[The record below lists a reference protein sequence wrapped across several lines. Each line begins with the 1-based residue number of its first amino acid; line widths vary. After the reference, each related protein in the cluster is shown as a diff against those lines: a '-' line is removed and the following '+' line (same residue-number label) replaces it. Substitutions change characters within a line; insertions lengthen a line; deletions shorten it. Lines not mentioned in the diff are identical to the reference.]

1 MSKLI
6 VLSNRV
12 NLPNKQSPKAVAG
25 GLAVALQEALAKDG
39 GIWVGWNGQ
48 VVTNI
53 SDMPDTV
60 NQFATEQHDKVTYV
74 TTAFSP
80 MQYEKYYCGYA
91 NNRLWAGMHDRTDLI
106 VSSSEDFS
114 VYQAVNRMFAK
125 QLQQIAQPDDM
136 IWIQDY
142 HFFAVARHC
151 RDLGMKQRIGFFLHI
166 PFPQL
171 WVWDF
176 LTYGQ
181 TLINQLLDYD
191 VVGLQTQ
198 QDAQNC
204 VEVIEQL
211 LPHAIQITQT
221 NVRTL
226 ITHGNHTTLI
236 QAYPIGINPVYIHKL
251 ASQLLSD
258 QAVLKNLSSTITT
271 ILAVERLD
279 YTKGIPERLQAFAA
293 FLQRYPQYLEQI
305 QLYQIAC
312 PSRLDI
318 ETYQQLRQ
326 QVHTLVEQINSQFAT
341 ASWQPIIYQ
350 EDPVSHD
357 NLMPLFRQCQ
367 ICWVN
372 SLKDGMNLVAK
383 EYIAAQDEQ
392 NAGVL
397 ILSKNAGAAHQLQQA
412 ILVDPNSNDSMIEGL
427 YQALTMTKQQRQ
439 QRHQSLLQGI
449 YETDIDTWRAHFL
462 TDLTHMDKP
471 NNPMKET
478 IKQPM

>member
-204 VEVIEQL
+204 AAVLEQL
-211 LPHAIQITQT
+211 LPHANQITQT
-221 NVRTL
+221 NGRTL
-226 ITHGNHTTLI
+226 IAHGNHTTLI

-251 ASQLLSD
+251 ASQPLSD
-258 QAVLKNLSSTITT
+258 PAVLKNLTSTITT

-293 FLQRYPQYLEQI
+293 FLQRYPQYLERI

-392 NAGVL
+392 NAGFL

-412 ILVDPNSNDSMIEGL
+412 ILVDPTNNDSMIEGL
-427 YQALTMTKQQRQ
+427 YQALTMTKQQRE
-439 QRHQSLLQGI
+439 QRHQSLLKSI

-462 TDLTHMDKP
+462 ADLTHMDKT
-471 NNPMKET
+471 K
-478 IKQPM
+478 

>member
-25 GLAVALQEALAKDG
+25 GLAIALQEALAKDG

-91 NNRLWAGMHDRTDLI
+91 NNRLWAGMHERTDLI

-181 TLINQLLDYD
+181 TLIQQLLDYD

-204 VEVIEQL
+204 VAVIEQL

-221 NVRTL
+221 NACTL

-236 QAYPIGINPVYIHKL
+236 QAYPIGINPVRIRHL
-251 ASQLLSD
+251 ASQPLSD
-258 QAVLKNLSSTITT
+258 QTVLKNLNSTITT

-293 FLQRYPQYLEQI
+293 FLQRYPQYLERI

-318 ETYQQLRQ
+318 QTYQQLRQ

-392 NAGVL
+392 NAGIL

-427 YQALTMTKQQRQ
+427 YQALTMTKQQRE

-462 TDLTHMDKP
+462 ADLTHMDKTP
-471 NNPMKET
+471 
-478 IKQPM
+478 

>member
-12 NLPNKQSPKAVAG
+12 NLPNKQSPKTVAG

-80 MQYEKYYCGYA
+80 IQYEKYYCGYA

-204 VEVIEQL
+204 VAVIEKL

-221 NVRTL
+221 NARTL
-226 ITHGNHTTLI
+226 IAHGNHITLI

-251 ASQLLSD
+251 ASQPLSD
-258 QAVLKNLSSTITT
+258 QAVLKNLTSTITT

-293 FLQRYPQYLEQI
+293 FLRRYPQYLERI

-318 ETYQQLRQ
+318 QTYQQLRQ

-341 ASWQPIIYQ
+341 ANWQPIIYQ

-392 NAGVL
+392 NAGFL

-412 ILVDPNSNDSMIEGL
+412 ILVDPTNNDSMIEGL
-427 YQALTMTKQQRQ
+427 YQALTMTKQQRE
-439 QRHQSLLQGI
+439 QRHQSLLKSI

-462 TDLTHMDKP
+462 ADLTHMEKTP
-471 NNPMKET
+471 
-478 IKQPM
+478 

>member
-12 NLPNKQSPKAVAG
+12 NLPSKQSPKAVAG

-60 NQFATEQHDKVTYV
+60 NQFATEQDDKVTCV

-166 PFPQL
+166 PFPKL
-171 WVWDF
+171 FVWDF

-181 TLINQLLDYD
+181 TLIQQLLDYD

-204 VEVIEQL
+204 VAVIEQL

-221 NVRTL
+221 NAHTL
-226 ITHGNHTTLI
+226 ISHGNHTTLI
-236 QAYPIGINPVYIHKL
+236 KAYPIGINPVHIRHL
-251 ASQLLSD
+251 ASQPLSD
-258 QAVLKNLSSTITT
+258 KTVLKNLTSTITT

-293 FLQRYPQYLEQI
+293 FLQRYPQYLERI

-326 QVHTLVEQINSQFAT
+326 QVHTLVEKINSQFAT

-392 NAGVL
+392 NAGIL

-412 ILVDPNSNDSMIEGL
+412 ILVDPTDNDSMIEGL

-449 YETDIDTWRAHFL
+449 YETDINTWRAHFL
-462 TDLTHMDKP
+462 ADLTHMDKTP
-471 NNPMKET
+471 
-478 IKQPM
+478 

>member
-12 NLPNKQSPKAVAG
+12 NLPNKQSSKAVAG

-60 NQFATEQHDKVTYV
+60 NQFATERHDKVTYI

-80 MQYEKYYCGYA
+80 IQYEKYYCGYA

-114 VYQAVNRMFAK
+114 IYQAVNRMFAK

-176 LTYGQ
+176 LNYGQ
-181 TLINQLLDYD
+181 TLIHQLLDYD

-204 VEVIEQL
+204 VAVIEQL
-211 LPHAIQITQT
+211 LPHAIQIPQT
-221 NVRTL
+221 NARTL
-226 ITHGNHTTLI
+226 ITHDNHTTLI
-236 QAYPIGINPVYIHKL
+236 QAYPIGINPVRIRHL
-251 ASQLLSD
+251 ASQPLSD
-258 QAVLKNLSSTITT
+258 QSVLKNLTSTITT

-293 FLQRYPQYLEQI
+293 FLQRYPQYLERI

-341 ASWQPIIYQ
+341 ARWQPIIYQ

-412 ILVDPNSNDSMIEGL
+412 ILVDPTTNDSMIEGL
-427 YQALTMTKQQRQ
+427 YQALTMTKQQRE

-462 TDLTHMDKP
+462 ADLTHMDKT
-471 NNPMKET
+471 K
-478 IKQPM
+478 

>member
-80 MQYEKYYCGYA
+80 IQYEKYYCGYA

-114 VYQAVNRMFAK
+114 VYQAVNLMFAK

-181 TLINQLLDYD
+181 TLIQQLLDYD

-204 VEVIEQL
+204 VAVIEQL

-221 NVRTL
+221 NACTL

-236 QAYPIGINPVYIHKL
+236 QAYPIGINPIHIRHL
-251 ASQLLSD
+251 ASQPLSD
-258 QAVLKNLSSTITT
+258 QTVLKNLNSTITT

-318 ETYQQLRQ
+318 QTYQQLRQ

-392 NAGVL
+392 NAGIL

-427 YQALTMTKQQRQ
+427 YQALTITKQQRE

-462 TDLTHMDKP
+462 ADLTHMDKTP
-471 NNPMKET
+471 
-478 IKQPM
+478 

>member
-53 SDMPDTV
+53 SDMPDTI

-80 MQYEKYYCGYA
+80 IQYEKYYCGYA

>member
-80 MQYEKYYCGYA
+80 IQYEKYYCGYA
-91 NNRLWAGMHDRTDLI
+91 NNRLWAGMHDRMDLI

-221 NVRTL
+221 NVHTL
-226 ITHGNHTTLI
+226 ITYGNHTTLI

-251 ASQLLSD
+251 ASQPLSD
-258 QAVLKNLSSTITT
+258 QAVLKNLTSTITT

-293 FLQRYPQYLEQI
+293 FLQRYPQYLERI

-341 ASWQPIIYQ
+341 ARWQPIIYQ

-392 NAGVL
+392 NAGIL

-412 ILVDPNSNDSMIEGL
+412 ILVDPTTNDSMIEGL
-427 YQALTMTKQQRQ
+427 YQALTMTKQQRE
-439 QRHQSLLQGI
+439 QRHQSLLKSI

-462 TDLTHMDKP
+462 ADLTHIDKTP
-471 NNPMKET
+471 
-478 IKQPM
+478 

>member
-142 HFFAVARHC
+142 HFFAIARHC

-204 VEVIEQL
+204 AAVLEQL

-221 NVRTL
+221 NGRTL
-226 ITHGNHTTLI
+226 ISHGNHTTLI

-251 ASQLLSD
+251 ASQPLSD
-258 QAVLKNLSSTITT
+258 PAVLKNLTSTITT

-293 FLQRYPQYLEQI
+293 
-305 QLYQIAC
+305 
-312 PSRLDI
+312 
-318 ETYQQLRQ
+318 
-326 QVHTLVEQINSQFAT
+326 
-341 ASWQPIIYQ
+341 
-350 EDPVSHD
+350 
-357 NLMPLFRQCQ
+357 
-367 ICWVN
+367 
-372 SLKDGMNLVAK
+372 
-383 EYIAAQDEQ
+383 
-392 NAGVL
+392 
-397 ILSKNAGAAHQLQQA
+397 
-412 ILVDPNSNDSMIEGL
+412 
-427 YQALTMTKQQRQ
+427 
-439 QRHQSLLQGI
+439 
-449 YETDIDTWRAHFL
+449 
-462 TDLTHMDKP
+462 
-471 NNPMKET
+471 
-478 IKQPM
+478 

>member
-181 TLINQLLDYD
+181 TLIQQLLDYD

-204 VEVIEQL
+204 VAVIEQL

-221 NVRTL
+221 NGRTL
-226 ITHGNHTTLI
+226 IRHGNHTTLI
-236 QAYPIGINPVYIHKL
+236 KAYPIGINPVYIHKL
-251 ASQLLSD
+251 ASQPLSD
-258 QAVLKNLSSTITT
+258 QSVLKNLTSTITT
-271 ILAVERLD
+271 ILAAERLD

-318 ETYQQLRQ
+318 QTYQQLRQ

-392 NAGVL
+392 NAGIL

-412 ILVDPNSNDSMIEGL
+412 ILVDPTDNDSMIEGL
-427 YQALTMTKQQRQ
+427 YQALTMTKQQREQ
-439 QRHQSLLQGI
+439 HHQSLLQGI

-462 TDLTHMDKP
+462 ADLTHMDK
-471 NNPMKET
+471 
-478 IKQPM
+478 IL

>member
-12 NLPNKQSPKAVAG
+12 NLPNKQSSKAVAG

-48 VVTNI
+48 VVTTI

-181 TLINQLLDYD
+181 TLIYQLLDYD

-204 VEVIEQL
+204 VAVIEQL

-221 NVRTL
+221 NACTL
-226 ITHGNHTTLI
+226 ISHGNHTTLI

-251 ASQLLSD
+251 ASQPLSD
-258 QAVLKNLSSTITT
+258 LAVLKNLTSTITT

-293 FLQRYPQYLEQI
+293 FLRRYPQYLERI

-318 ETYQQLRQ
+318 QTYQQLRQ

-392 NAGVL
+392 NAGIL

-427 YQALTMTKQQRQ
+427 YQALTMTKQQRE

-462 TDLTHMDKP
+462 ADLTHMDKP
-471 NNPMKET
+471 NNPITET
-478 IKQPM
+478 IK

>member
-80 MQYEKYYCGYA
+80 IQYEKYYCGYA

-204 VEVIEQL
+204 VAVIEQL

-221 NVRTL
+221 NGHTL
-226 ITHGNHTTLI
+226 ISHGNHTTLI
-236 QAYPIGINPVYIHKL
+236 KAYPIGINPVYIHKL
-251 ASQLLSD
+251 ASQPLSD
-258 QAVLKNLSSTITT
+258 PAVLKNLTSTITT

-279 YTKGIPERLQAFAA
+279 YSKGIPERLQAFAA
-293 FLQRYPQYLEQI
+293 FLQRYPQYLERI

-318 ETYQQLRQ
+318 QTYQQLRQ

-392 NAGVL
+392 NAGIL

-412 ILVDPNSNDSMIEGL
+412 ILVDPTNNDSMIEGL
-427 YQALTMTKQQRQ
+427 YQALTMTKQQRE
-439 QRHQSLLQGI
+439 QRHQSLLKGI

-462 TDLTHMDKP
+462 ADLTHMDKTP
-471 NNPMKET
+471 
-478 IKQPM
+478 

>member
-53 SDMPDTV
+53 SDMPDTF
-60 NQFATEQHDKVTYV
+60 NQFTTEQHDKVTYV

-204 VEVIEQL
+204 AAVIEHL
-211 LPHAIQITQT
+211 LPHANQITQT
-221 NVRTL
+221 NGCTL
-226 ITHGNHTTLI
+226 ISHGNHTTLI

-251 ASQLLSD
+251 ASQPLSD
-258 QAVLKNLSSTITT
+258 PAVLKNLTSTMTT

-293 FLQRYPQYLEQI
+293 FLQRYPQYLERI

-318 ETYQQLRQ
+318 QTYQQLRQ

-341 ASWQPIIYQ
+341 ANWQPIIYQ

-392 NAGVL
+392 NVGVL

-412 ILVDPNSNDSMIEGL
+412 ILVDPTNNDSMIEGL
-427 YQALTMTKQQRQ
+427 YQALTMTKQQRE
-439 QRHQSLLQGI
+439 QRHQSLLKSI
-449 YETDIDTWRAHFL
+449 YETNIDTWRAHFL
-462 TDLTHMDKP
+462 ADLTHMNKT
-471 NNPMKET
+471 K
-478 IKQPM
+478 

>member
-204 VEVIEQL
+204 AAVLEQL
-211 LPHAIQITQT
+211 LPHANQITQT
-221 NVRTL
+221 NGRTL
-226 ITHGNHTTLI
+226 IAHGNHTTLI

-251 ASQLLSD
+251 ASQPLSD
-258 QAVLKNLSSTITT
+258 PAVLKNLTSTITT

-293 FLQRYPQYLEQI
+293 FLQRYPQYLERI

-392 NAGVL
+392 NAGFL

-412 ILVDPNSNDSMIEGL
+412 ILVDPTNNDSMIEGL
-427 YQALTMTKQQRQ
+427 YQALTMTKQQRE
-439 QRHQSLLQGI
+439 QRHQSLLKSI

-462 TDLTHMDKP
+462 ADLTHMEKTP
-471 NNPMKET
+471 
-478 IKQPM
+478 

>member
-80 MQYEKYYCGYA
+80 IQYEKYYCGYA

-204 VEVIEQL
+204 AAVLEQL

-221 NVRTL
+221 NARTL
-226 ITHGNHTTLI
+226 IAHGNHITLI

-251 ASQLLSD
+251 ASQPLSD
-258 QAVLKNLSSTITT
+258 QAVLKNLTSTITT

-293 FLQRYPQYLEQI
+293 FLQRYPQYLERI

-318 ETYQQLRQ
+318 QTYQQLRQ

-392 NAGVL
+392 NVGVL

-412 ILVDPNSNDSMIEGL
+412 ILVDPTNNDSMIEGL
-427 YQALTMTKQQRQ
+427 YQALTMTKQQRE
-439 QRHQSLLQGI
+439 QRHQSLLKSI

-462 TDLTHMDKP
+462 ADLTHMNKT
-471 NNPMKET
+471 K
-478 IKQPM
+478 

>member
-12 NLPNKQSPKAVAG
+12 NLPSKKSPKAVAG

-48 VVTNI
+48 VVTTI

-181 TLINQLLDYD
+181 TLIQQLLDYD

-204 VEVIEQL
+204 VAVIEQL

-221 NVRTL
+221 NGRTL
-226 ITHGNHTTLI
+226 IRHGNHTTLI
-236 QAYPIGINPVYIHKL
+236 KAYPIGINPVYIHKL
-251 ASQLLSD
+251 ASQPLSD
-258 QAVLKNLSSTITT
+258 QSVLKNLTSTITT
-271 ILAVERLD
+271 ILAAERLD

-318 ETYQQLRQ
+318 QTYQQLRQ

-392 NAGVL
+392 NAGIL

-412 ILVDPNSNDSMIEGL
+412 ILVDPTDNDSMIEGL
-427 YQALTMTKQQRQ
+427 YQALTMTKQQREQ
-439 QRHQSLLQGI
+439 HHQSLLQGI

-462 TDLTHMDKP
+462 ADLTHMDK
-471 NNPMKET
+471 
-478 IKQPM
+478 IL

>member
-12 NLPNKQSPKAVAG
+12 NLPSKQSPKAVAG

-80 MQYEKYYCGYA
+80 IQYEKYYCGYA

-181 TLINQLLDYD
+181 TLIQQLLDYD

-204 VEVIEQL
+204 VAVIEQL

-221 NVRTL
+221 NGHTL
-226 ITHGNHTTLI
+226 ISHGNHTTLI
-236 QAYPIGINPVYIHKL
+236 KAYPIGINPVYIHKL
-251 ASQLLSD
+251 ASQPLSD
-258 QAVLKNLSSTITT
+258 PAVLKNLTSTITT

-279 YTKGIPERLQAFAA
+279 YSKGIPERLQAFAA

-326 QVHTLVEQINSQFAT
+326 QVHTLVEQINSQFST

-392 NAGVL
+392 NAGIL

-427 YQALTMTKQQRQ
+427 YQALTITKQQRE
-439 QRHQSLLQGI
+439 QRHQSLLKGI

-462 TDLTHMDKP
+462 ADLTHMDKT
-471 NNPMKET
+471 K
-478 IKQPM
+478 

>member
-12 NLPNKQSPKAVAG
+12 NLPSKKSPKAVAG

-204 VEVIEQL
+204 VAVIEQL

-221 NVRTL
+221 NGRTL
-226 ITHGNHTTLI
+226 IRHGNHTTLI
-236 QAYPIGINPVYIHKL
+236 KAYPIGINPVYIHKL
-251 ASQLLSD
+251 ASQPLSD
-258 QAVLKNLSSTITT
+258 QAVLKNLTSTITT
-271 ILAVERLD
+271 ILAAERLD
-279 YTKGIPERLQAFAA
+279 YSKGIPERLQAFAA

-318 ETYQQLRQ
+318 QTYQQLRQ

-392 NAGVL
+392 NAGIL

-412 ILVDPNSNDSMIEGL
+412 ILVDPTNNDSMIEGL
-427 YQALTMTKQQRQ
+427 YQALTMTKQQRE
-439 QRHQSLLQGI
+439 QRHQSLLKSI
-449 YETDIDTWRAHFL
+449 YETNIDTWRAHFL
-462 TDLTHMDKP
+462 ADLTHMDKT
-471 NNPMKET
+471 K
-478 IKQPM
+478 

>member
-181 TLINQLLDYD
+181 TLIQQLLDYD

-204 VEVIEQL
+204 VAVIEQL

-221 NVRTL
+221 NACTL

-251 ASQLLSD
+251 ASQPLSD
-258 QAVLKNLSSTITT
+258 QAVLKNLTSTITT

-293 FLQRYPQYLEQI
+293 FLQRYPQYLERI

-318 ETYQQLRQ
+318 QTYQQLRQ

-412 ILVDPNSNDSMIEGL
+412 ILVDPTNNDSMIEGL
-427 YQALTMTKQQRQ
+427 YQALTMTKQQRE

-449 YETDIDTWRAHFL
+449 YDTDIDRWRAHFL
-462 TDLTHMDKP
+462 TDLTDMNKTP
-471 NNPMKET
+471 
-478 IKQPM
+478 

>member
-12 NLPNKQSPKAVAG
+12 NLPNKQSSKAVAG

-53 SDMPDTV
+53 SDKPDTV

-80 MQYEKYYCGYA
+80 IQYEKYYCGYA

-198 QDAQNC
+198 QDTQNC
-204 VEVIEQL
+204 VAVIEQL

-221 NVRTL
+221 NVHTL
-226 ITHGNHTTLI
+226 ITYGNHTTLI
-236 QAYPIGINPVYIHKL
+236 QAYPIGINPVHIRHL
-251 ASQLLSD
+251 ASRPLSD
-258 QAVLKNLSSTITT
+258 KAVLKNFNSTITT

-318 ETYQQLRQ
+318 QTYQQLRQ

-392 NAGVL
+392 NAGIL

-412 ILVDPNSNDSMIEGL
+412 ILVDPTNNDSMIEGL

-439 QRHQSLLQGI
+439 QRHRSLLQGI
-449 YETDIDTWRAHFL
+449 YETDVDTWRAHFL
-462 TDLTHMDKP
+462 ADLTHMDKTP
-471 NNPMKET
+471 
-478 IKQPM
+478 

>member
-12 NLPNKQSPKAVAG
+12 NLPNKQSSKAVAG

-39 GIWVGWNGQ
+39 GIWVGWNGE

-53 SDMPDTV
+53 SDMPDTI

-80 MQYEKYYCGYA
+80 IQYEKYYCGYA
-91 NNRLWAGMHDRTDLI
+91 NNRLWAGMHERTDLI

-114 VYQAVNRMFAK
+114 IYQAVNRMFAK

-142 HFFAVARHC
+142 HFLAVARHC

-181 TLINQLLDYD
+181 TLIQQLLDYD

-204 VEVIEQL
+204 VAVIEQL
-211 LPHAIQITQT
+211 PPHAIQITQT
-221 NVRTL
+221 NARTL
-226 ITHGNHTTLI
+226 ITHSNHTTLI
-236 QAYPIGINPVYIHKL
+236 QAYPIGINPVHIRHL
-251 ASQLLSD
+251 ASRPLSD
-258 QAVLKNLSSTITT
+258 QSVLKNLTSTITT

-293 FLQRYPQYLEQI
+293 FLQRYPQYLERI

-341 ASWQPIIYQ
+341 ARWQPIIYQ
-350 EDPVSHD
+350 EDPVSRD

-392 NAGVL
+392 NAGIL

-427 YQALTMTKQQRQ
+427 YQALTITKQQRE

-462 TDLTHMDKP
+462 ADLTHMDKTP
-471 NNPMKET
+471 
-478 IKQPM
+478 

>member
-25 GLAVALQEALAKDG
+25 GLSVALQEALAKDG

-204 VEVIEQL
+204 VAVIEQL

-221 NVRTL
+221 NASTL
-226 ITHGNHTTLI
+226 ISHGNHTTLI

-251 ASQLLSD
+251 ASQPLSD
-258 QAVLKNLSSTITT
+258 QTALKNLNSTITT

-293 FLQRYPQYLEQI
+293 FLQRYPQYFEQI

-318 ETYQQLRQ
+318 QTYQQLRQ

-392 NAGVL
+392 NAGIL

-427 YQALTMTKQQRQ
+427 YKALTMTKQQRE
-439 QRHQSLLQGI
+439 QRYQSLLKSI

-462 TDLTHMDKP
+462 ADLTHMDKT
-471 NNPMKET
+471 K
-478 IKQPM
+478 

>member
-181 TLINQLLDYD
+181 TLIQQLLDYD

-204 VEVIEQL
+204 VAVIEQL

-221 NVRTL
+221 NGRTL
-226 ITHGNHTTLI
+226 IRHGNHTTLI
-236 QAYPIGINPVYIHKL
+236 KAYPIGINPVYIHKL
-251 ASQLLSD
+251 ASQPLSD
-258 QAVLKNLSSTITT
+258 QAVLKNLTSTITT
-271 ILAVERLD
+271 ILAAERLD

-318 ETYQQLRQ
+318 QTYQQLRQ

-392 NAGVL
+392 NAGIL

-412 ILVDPNSNDSMIEGL
+412 ILVDPTNNDSMIEGL
-427 YQALTMTKQQRQ
+427 YQALTMTKQQRE
-439 QRHQSLLQGI
+439 QRHQSLLKSI

-462 TDLTHMDKP
+462 ADLAHMDKTP
-471 NNPMKET
+471 
-478 IKQPM
+478 

>member
-1 MSKLI
+1 M
-6 VLSNRV
+6 
-12 NLPNKQSPKAVAG
+12 
-25 GLAVALQEALAKDG
+25 
-39 GIWVGWNGQ
+39 
-48 VVTNI
+48 
-53 SDMPDTV
+53 
-60 NQFATEQHDKVTYV
+60 
-74 TTAFSP
+74 
-80 MQYEKYYCGYA
+80 
-91 NNRLWAGMHDRTDLI
+91 GM
-106 VSSSEDFS
+106 
-114 VYQAVNRMFAK
+114 
-125 QLQQIAQPDDM
+125 
-136 IWIQDY
+136 
-142 HFFAVARHC
+142 
-151 RDLGMKQRIGFFLHI
+151 G
-166 PFPQL
+166 
-171 WVWDF
+171 F

-181 TLINQLLDYD
+181 TLIHQLLDYD

-204 VEVIEQL
+204 VAVIEQL

-221 NVRTL
+221 NARTL

-251 ASQLLSD
+251 ASQPLSD
-258 QAVLKNLSSTITT
+258 LAVLKNLTSTITT

-293 FLQRYPQYLEQI
+293 FLRRYPQYLERI

-318 ETYQQLRQ
+318 QTYQQLRQ

-412 ILVDPNSNDSMIEGL
+412 ILVDPTNNDSMIEGL
-427 YQALTMTKQQRQ
+427 YQALTMTKQQRE

-462 TDLTHMDKP
+462 ADLTHMDK
-471 NNPMKET
+471 
-478 IKQPM
+478 IS

>member
-39 GIWVGWNGQ
+39 GIWVGWNGH
-48 VVTNI
+48 VLTNV

-60 NQFATEQHDKVTYV
+60 NQFATQQHDKVTYV

>member
-48 VVTNI
+48 VVTSI

-74 TTAFSP
+74 TKAFSP
-80 MQYEKYYCGYA
+80 IQYEKYYCGYA

-181 TLINQLLDYD
+181 TLIQQLLDYD

-204 VEVIEQL
+204 VAVIEQL

-221 NVRTL
+221 NAYTL
-226 ITHGNHTTLI
+226 ISHGNHTTLI

-251 ASQLLSD
+251 ASQPLSD
-258 QAVLKNLSSTITT
+258 QAVLKNLTSTITT

-293 FLQRYPQYLEQI
+293 FLRRYPQYLERI

-318 ETYQQLRQ
+318 QTYQQLRQ

-350 EDPVSHD
+350 EDPVSHN

-392 NAGVL
+392 NAGIL

-412 ILVDPNSNDSMIEGL
+412 ILVDPTNNDSMIEGL
-427 YQALTMTKQQRQ
+427 YQALTMTKQQRE

-462 TDLTHMDKP
+462 ADLTHMDKT
-471 NNPMKET
+471 K
-478 IKQPM
+478 

>member
-142 HFFAVARHC
+142 HFFAIARHC

-204 VEVIEQL
+204 VAVIEKL

-221 NVRTL
+221 NARTL
-226 ITHGNHTTLI
+226 IAHGNHITLI

-251 ASQLLSD
+251 ASQPLSD
-258 QAVLKNLSSTITT
+258 QAVLKNLTSTITT

-293 FLQRYPQYLEQI
+293 FLQRYPQYLERI

-318 ETYQQLRQ
+318 QTYQQLRQ

-392 NAGVL
+392 NAGIL

-427 YQALTMTKQQRQ
+427 YQALTMTKQQRE
-439 QRHQSLLQGI
+439 QRHQSLLKSI

-462 TDLTHMDKP
+462 ADLTHMEKTP
-471 NNPMKET
+471 
-478 IKQPM
+478 

>member
-80 MQYEKYYCGYA
+80 IQYEKYYCGYA

-181 TLINQLLDYD
+181 TLIQQLLDYD

-204 VEVIEQL
+204 VAVIEQL

-221 NVRTL
+221 NGHTL
-226 ITHGNHTTLI
+226 ISHGNHTTLI
-236 QAYPIGINPVYIHKL
+236 KAYPIGINPVYIHKL
-251 ASQLLSD
+251 ASQPLSD
-258 QAVLKNLSSTITT
+258 PAVLKNLTSTITT

-279 YTKGIPERLQAFAA
+279 YSKGIPERLQAFAA

-326 QVHTLVEQINSQFAT
+326 QVHTLVEQINSQFST

-392 NAGVL
+392 NAGIL

-427 YQALTMTKQQRQ
+427 YQALTMTKQQRE
-439 QRHQSLLQGI
+439 QRHQSLLKGI

-462 TDLTHMDKP
+462 TDLTDMDKT
-471 NNPMKET
+471 K
-478 IKQPM
+478 

>member
-12 NLPNKQSPKAVAG
+12 NLPSKQSPQAVAG

-80 MQYEKYYCGYA
+80 IQYEKYYCGYA

-106 VSSSEDFS
+106 ISSSEDFS

-136 IWIQDY
+136 IWIHDY
-142 HFFAVARHC
+142 HFLAVARHC

-181 TLINQLLDYD
+181 TLIHQLFDYD

-204 VEVIEQL
+204 VAVIEQL
-211 LPHAIQITQT
+211 LPHAIQITQA
-221 NVRTL
+221 NGRTL
-226 ITHGNHTTLI
+226 ISHGNHTTLI
-236 QAYPIGINPVYIHKL
+236 QAYPIGINPVHIRHL
-251 ASQLLSD
+251 ASQPLSD
-258 QAVLKNLSSTITT
+258 QSVLKNLTSTITT

-293 FLQRYPQYLEQI
+293 FLQRYPQYLERI

-341 ASWQPIIYQ
+341 ARWQPIIYQ
-350 EDPVSHD
+350 EDPVSRD

-392 NAGVL
+392 NPGIL

-427 YQALTMTKQQRQ
+427 YQALTMTKQQREQ
-439 QRHQSLLQGI
+439 HHQSLLQGI

-462 TDLTHMDKP
+462 ADLTHMDKIP
-471 NNPMKET
+471 
-478 IKQPM
+478 

>member
-12 NLPNKQSPKAVAG
+12 NLPSKKSPKAVAG

-204 VEVIEQL
+204 VAVIEQL
-211 LPHAIQITQT
+211 LPYANQITQT
-221 NVRTL
+221 NGRTL
-226 ITHGNHTTLI
+226 ITHVNHTTLI

-251 ASQLLSD
+251 ASQPLSD
-258 QAVLKNLSSTITT
+258 QAVLKNLTSTITT

-293 FLQRYPQYLEQI
+293 FLQRYPQYLERI

-392 NAGVL
+392 NAGIL

-412 ILVDPNSNDSMIEGL
+412 ILVDPTDNDSMIEGL
-427 YQALTMTKQQRQ
+427 YQALTMTKQQRE
-439 QRHQSLLQGI
+439 QRHQSLLKSI
-449 YETDIDTWRAHFL
+449 YETNIDTWRAHFL
-462 TDLTHMDKP
+462 ADLAHMDKTP
-471 NNPMKET
+471 
-478 IKQPM
+478 

>member
-12 NLPNKQSPKAVAG
+12 NLPNKKSPKAVAG

-53 SDMPDTV
+53 SNMPDIV

-80 MQYEKYYCGYA
+80 IQYEKYYCGYA

-181 TLINQLLDYD
+181 TLIQQLLDYN

-204 VEVIEQL
+204 VAVIEQL

-221 NVRTL
+221 NAHTL
-226 ITHGNHTTLI
+226 ISHGNHTTLI

-251 ASQLLSD
+251 ASQPLSNP
-258 QAVLKNLSSTITT
+258 AVLKNLTPTITT

-350 EDPVSHD
+350 EDPVNHD

-392 NAGVL
+392 NAGIL

-412 ILVDPNSNDSMIEGL
+412 ILVDPTDNDSMIEGL

-449 YETDIDTWRAHFL
+449 YETDINTWRAHFL
-462 TDLTHMDKP
+462 ADLTHMDKTP
-471 NNPMKET
+471 
-478 IKQPM
+478 

>member
-181 TLINQLLDYD
+181 TLIQQLLDYD

-204 VEVIEQL
+204 VAVIEQL

-221 NVRTL
+221 NGRTL
-226 ITHGNHTTLI
+226 IAHGNHTTLI
-236 QAYPIGINPVYIHKL
+236 KAYPIGINPVYIHKL
-251 ASQLLSD
+251 ASQPLSD
-258 QAVLKNLSSTITT
+258 QAVLKNLTSTITT
-271 ILAVERLD
+271 ILAAERLD

-318 ETYQQLRQ
+318 QTYQQLRQ

-392 NAGVL
+392 NAGIL

-412 ILVDPNSNDSMIEGL
+412 ILVDPTNNDSMIEGL
-427 YQALTMTKQQRQ
+427 YQALTMTKQQRE
-439 QRHQSLLQGI
+439 QRHQSLLKSI

-462 TDLTHMDKP
+462 ADLTHMNKT
-471 NNPMKET
+471 K
-478 IKQPM
+478 

>member
-39 GIWVGWNGQ
+39 GIWVGWNGH
-48 VVTNI
+48 VLTNV

-60 NQFATEQHDKVTYV
+60 NQFATQQHDKVTYV

-427 YQALTMTKQQRQ
+427 YQALTMTKQQRE

-462 TDLTHMDKP
+462 ADLTHMDKTP
-471 NNPMKET
+471 
-478 IKQPM
+478 

>member
-60 NQFATEQHDKVTYV
+60 NQFATEQHDKITYV

-204 VEVIEQL
+204 VAVIEQL

-221 NVRTL
+221 NAHTL

-251 ASQLLSD
+251 ASQPLSD
-258 QAVLKNLSSTITT
+258 QTVLKNLTSTITT

-293 FLQRYPQYLEQI
+293 FLQRYPQYLERI

-318 ETYQQLRQ
+318 QTYQQLRQ
-326 QVHTLVEQINSQFAT
+326 QVHTLVEQINSEFAT

-392 NAGVL
+392 NAGIL

-412 ILVDPNSNDSMIEGL
+412 ILVDPTNNDSMIEGL
-427 YQALTMTKQQRQ
+427 YQAFTITKQQRE

-471 NNPMKET
+471 NNPITET
-478 IKQPM
+478 TK

>member
-181 TLINQLLDYD
+181 TLIQQLLDYD

-211 LPHAIQITQT
+211 LPHAIHITQT
-221 NVRTL
+221 NGRTV

-236 QAYPIGINPVYIHKL
+236 QAYPIGINPIHIRHL
-251 ASQLLSD
+251 ASQPLSD
-258 QAVLKNLSSTITT
+258 QTVLKNLNSTTTT

-293 FLQRYPQYLEQI
+293 FLQRYPQYLERI

-326 QVHTLVEQINSQFAT
+326 QVHTLVEQINSQFTT

-392 NAGVL
+392 NAGIL

-427 YQALTMTKQQRQ
+427 YQALTITKQQRE
-439 QRHQSLLQGI
+439 QRHQSLLKGI

-462 TDLTHMDKP
+462 TDLTDMDKTP
-471 NNPMKET
+471 
-478 IKQPM
+478 

>member
-181 TLINQLLDYD
+181 TLIQQLLDYD

-204 VEVIEQL
+204 VAVIEQL

-221 NVRTL
+221 NGRTL
-226 ITHGNHTTLI
+226 IRHGNHTTLI
-236 QAYPIGINPVYIHKL
+236 KAYPIGINPVYIHKL
-251 ASQLLSD
+251 ASQPLSD
-258 QAVLKNLSSTITT
+258 QAVLKNLTSTITT
-271 ILAVERLD
+271 ILAAERLD
-279 YTKGIPERLQAFAA
+279 YSKGIPERLQAFAA

-318 ETYQQLRQ
+318 QTYQQLRQ

-392 NAGVL
+392 NAGIL

-412 ILVDPNSNDSMIEGL
+412 ILVDPTNNDSMIEGL
-427 YQALTMTKQQRQ
+427 YQALTMTKQQRE
-439 QRHQSLLQGI
+439 QRHQSLLKSI
-449 YETDIDTWRAHFL
+449 YETNIDTWRAHFL
-462 TDLTHMDKP
+462 ADLTHMDKT
-471 NNPMKET
+471 K
-478 IKQPM
+478 